1 MPPAKQI
8 KLRNVLQLAAVAA
21 LLLLGGRLALKFN
34 DRAIAAESFA
44 KAQEFRAQNNLSA
57 ARIELMN
64 AVKNDPRL
72 VDALILQAEVA
83 LEMFDGTTARNAL
96 EKAVARGI
104 DQLQIQHLLGHAYF
118 LEGDLEH
125 ADDLLDSDDI
135 PRKFKGY
142 VYRILGKV
150 LLAKGQIDEARNA
163 FDQAL
168 KFDRKNSLLWT
179 DIGAFRLALADQK
192 GAIEAADYAVQL
204 DNNNI
209 RALELRARLVRSQ
222 YGLIAALPW
231 LEGSLAI
238 NPNDIPLLEEYA
250 ATLGELGRARDML
263 KIVRKINSLNGKN
276 GRAYYMQA
284 VIAARAGDYALAQ
297 RILALAGSQV
307 NEMPGALLVSGISE
321 YQLGNH
327 HRAADIL
334 ERLVVAQPNN
344 LEARKLLAR
353 AKQSAGENFDALD
366 AIKPLVDRGQADSY
380 SAMIAARA
388 FEATGE
394 REKAVGGLAESSR
407 ATVRKTASIAPALS
421 LRMAEQGAQKNPNN
435 AAYAIPFIRALML
448 AGMPDQALAE
458 AKKLQAANPGVPESH
473 ILSGDIQVARGQYAA
488 AVADY
493 KYAQQIN
500 FSEGVM
506 LRLVD
511 SYRRLNQG
519 DNARKILS
527 EFTMFNPNN
536 LSAQR
541 LAAYVMLDEG
551 RWAEALP
558 LLEKLRARVGYN
570 DSILNA
576 NIARAYSG
584 SGKHDDA
591 IFNAETAYRIDPA
604 NPMVTLVFAQVL
616 LKSGQRPK
624 AALELFEKANAL
636 LPGNTDAIY
645 GLKLARAASKK
656 QNLKNSKI

>member
-1 MPPAKQI
+1 MSPIKQV
-8 KLRNVLQLAAVAA
+8 KFRSALQLVAVAV
-21 LLLLGGRLALKFN
+21 LLLFGGRFVLKFN
-34 DRAIAAESFA
+34 DRANAAESFA

-72 VDALILQAEVA
+72 VDALVLQAEVA
-83 LEMFDGTTARNAL
+83 LEMFDGATARNAL
-96 EKAVARGI
+96 EKAEARGI
-104 DQLQIQHLLGHAYF
+104 DQLQIQHLLAHAHF
-118 LEGDLEH
+118 LEGDLDRAES
-125 ADDLLDSDDI
+125 LLDSEDI

-142 VYRILGKV
+142 AYRILGKV
-150 LLAKGQIDEARNA
+150 MLAKGHIDESRSA
-163 FDQAL
+163 FDQSL

-204 DNNNI
+204 DNKNI

-231 LEGSLAI
+231 FEGSLAI

-263 KIVRKINSLNGKN
+263 KIVRKIIALNGKN
-276 GRAYYMQA
+276 GRAFYMQA
-284 VIAARAGDYALAQ
+284 VIAARAGDYGLAQ
-297 RILALAGSQV
+297 RILALAGAQV
-307 NEMPGALLVSGISE
+307 NEVPGALLVSGISE
-321 YQLGNH
+321 YQMGNH
-327 HRAADIL
+327 HRAADIFD
-334 ERLVVAQPNN
+334 RLVVSQPNN

-394 REKAVGGLAESSR
+394 REKAVGGLAESSQ
-407 ATVRKTASIAPALS
+407 ATVRKAASIAPALS
-421 LRMAEQGAQKNPNN
+421 LRMAEKSAQKNPDN
-435 AAYAIPFIRALML
+435 ASFAIPYIRALML
-448 AGMPDQALAE
+448 EGMPDQALAE

-473 ILSGDIQVARGQYAA
+473 ILSGDIQVARGQYTAA
-488 AVADY
+488 IADY
-493 KYAQQIN
+493 KYAKHIN

-519 DNARKILS
+519 GNARQILS

-541 LAAYVMLDEG
+541 LSAYILLDEG
-551 RWAEALP
+551 RWTEALP
-558 LLEKLRARVGYN
+558 LLENLRSRVGYN

-584 SGKHDDA
+584 SGKHEDA

-624 AALELFEKANAL
+624 AALELFEKANVL
-636 LPGNTDAIY
+636 LPGNKDAIN
-645 GLKLARAASKK
+645 GLKLARAATKK
-656 QNLKNSKI
+656 QTRKSSKT